1 MKTARPRIR
10 LHLEQLEDR
19 IIPSSSPID
28 LTFATTSDAR
38 TISVNYAI
46 TGEGLAGQN
55 VTFNIYRSATFNSV
69 GGAQLIGT
77 ATIPGSDSSDL
88 SAGTHTGVKLS
99 LTAPNGQ
106 PVTGLTPNTTLPFVV
121 VVANLDGSS
130 TSFETHVMGVI
141 AHGLESDPFLVY
153 ADQVPGWETQMA
165 TDLLRE
171 GYQAVIPFN
180 WVRLSVL
187 PFPFAITIASNL
199 LYTQVVNEANQLAG
213 QHPGDVVDISF
224 IGHSRGT
231 VVVSEVLQDL
241 VGTTDPAL
249 QGGYMQMTLLDPHP
263 ANTAYSQFSVASF
276 LPEASAVAAF
286 VTDFEN
292 ATQDPQVVIPSNVK
306 QVQVFDQQTPAG
318 QLGFLL
324 GALEATSEGQLI
336 SQLLEF
342 VVNLW
347 GERAASLIN
356 QSGQPIKETNL
367 TNVFATGIGLIGH
380 ADVPLWYLANIVDP
394 NEAFAVLG

>member
-1 MKTARPRIR
+1 MKTARPRIH
-10 LHLEQLEDR
+10 LCLEQLEDR
-19 IIPSSSPID
+19 IVPSSSPID

-38 TISVNYAI
+38 TIRVNYTI
-46 TGEGLAGQN
+46 TGDSLGGQN
-55 VTFNIYRSATFNSV
+55 VTFNIYRSATFNSP

-106 PVTGLTPNTTLPFVV
+106 PLTALTPNTTLPFVV

-130 TSFETHVMGVI
+130 ASFETHVLGVI

-153 ADQVPGWETQMA
+153 TDQVPGWETQMA
-165 TDLLRE
+165 KDLLHE

-199 LYTQVVNEANQLAG
+199 LYDQVVSEANQLAG

-231 VVVSEVLQDL
+231 VVISEVLQDL
-241 VGTTDPAL
+241 VGTIDPAL

-263 ANTAYSQFSVASF
+263 ANTAFSQFSVASF

-336 SQLLEF
+336 SQFLEF

-367 TNVFATGIGLIGH
+367 SNVFATGIGLIGH
-380 ADVPLWYLANIVDP
+380 SDVPLWYLANVV
-394 NEAFAVLG
+394 ETHKALT